1 MKQSKFMQFDER
13 NLMLHIRTM
22 YSLFFLLDFRLKR
35 QKVTTP
41 WNLGHSK
48 LVKRNVDAAC
58 NKIKV
63 VKIEPFFFVLLI
75 KSFLEERAFQ
85 LWWNKKLFPY
95 YSCLIWISKSIEKLA
110 NRKSHRCFRFLNI
123 FAQNFG

>member
-35 QKVTTP
+35 QKVTTL

-63 VKIEPFFFVLLI
+63 VKIEPFFCFTDKIVFRRTCFSIVIKQKIISLLFMLDMDFKI
-75 KSFLEERAFQ
+75 D
-85 LWWNKKLFPY
+85 
-95 YSCLIWISKSIEKLA
+95 
-110 NRKSHRCFRFLNI
+110 RKT
-123 FAQNFG
+123 G